1 MSSGFRGITGP
12 RPHYSTIRLT
22 TGPLRSGNI
31 VVLQVEDG
39 FLTKID
45 EDLPF
50 TRHVVSAVE
59 KIDLVEDF
67 KGTVPVRT
75 EEVVVGD
82 PESQVIVGAIKIVE
96 TVSM

>member
-1 MSSGFRGITGP
+1 MKTADIERNKRETGSESRKP
-12 RPHYSTIRLT
+12 
-22 TGPLRSGNI
+22 GLRSGNR

>member
-1 MSSGFRGITGP
+1 MKKAGYEKSPG
-12 RPHYSTIRLT
+12 STLKTADIERNKRET
-22 TGPLRSGNI
+22 VSESRKPGLRSGNR

-67 KGTVPVRT
+67 K
-75 EEVVVGD
+75 ELCL
-82 PESQVIVGAIKIVE
+82 
-96 TVSM
+96 